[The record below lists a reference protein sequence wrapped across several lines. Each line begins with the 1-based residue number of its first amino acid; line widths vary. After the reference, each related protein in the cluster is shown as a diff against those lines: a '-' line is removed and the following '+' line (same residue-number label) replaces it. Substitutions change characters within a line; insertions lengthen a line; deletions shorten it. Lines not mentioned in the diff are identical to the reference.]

1 MADRRVGDLLSAPRG
16 LQLLDL
22 ISQWPGAD
30 LTDEEFSGLLPQLEF
45 HVTRYR
51 GDYEPTVE
59 ALKTRAPQ
67 FGTLAEWLPG
77 RMARWWDDLDR
88 NKQIWVAR
96 SPGPPAEDRLIV
108 DLTPFGSE
116 TPKPKRAFWTSTFVP
131 LFISPWLQ
139 MPDDQFSGPSYAWE
153 VTVTDS
159 ARVLEI
165 HSRDAWSALARS
177 YPRGEAGFIFTPT
190 RHRAETAARV
200 DPDWS
205 ALSRDWD
212 GVHLSIGGWLT
223 AEDVPYE
230 SDGMK
235 TELRGW
241 GMESTVWLR
250 WSFDSIKRVETP
262 HR

>member
-1 MADRRVGDLLSAPRG
+1 MADRRVDDLLTAPKG

-22 ISQWPGAD
+22 ISQCQVAD
-30 LTDEEFSGLLPQLEF
+30 LTDNDLSGLLPQLDF

-59 ALKTRAPQ
+59 ALKSRAPQ
-67 FGTLAEWLPG
+67 LGRLAEWLPG
-77 RMARWWDDLDR
+77 RMAHWWDDLDR
-88 NKQIWVAR
+88 KNQIWVGR
-96 SPGPPAEDRLIV
+96 SPDPPVEDQLIV

-131 LFISPWLQ
+131 VLVSPWLHT
-139 MPDDQFSGPSYAWE
+139 PEDQFSGPYYTWE

-165 HSRDAWSALARS
+165 HSRDTWSALARF
-177 YPRGEAGFIFTPT
+177 YPKAEAGFIFTTTP
-190 RHRAETAARV
+190 HRPQNAARL

-205 ALSRDWD
+205 ELSRDWD

-223 AEDVPYE
+223 AEDVH
-230 SDGMK
+230 MNQ
-235 TELRGW
+235 
-241 GMESTVWLR
+241 MA
-250 WSFDSIKRVETP
+250 
-262 HR
+262 